1 MVRRV
6 RHASPFASERTL
18 IAVIPDTDMPR
29 RPRKTKRPYAPLSS
43 VSRRSSRPSPE
54 ACVADDAEIGE
65 LYGPVSFALLPLSTG
80 SSLPFLRTILSIS
93 LDQYTM
99 TSSQHCSPGDALE
112 LHRIMKSARTLG
124 IHWGTFCDS
133 HETRGTRIEF
143 GRERRKRGVSGA
155 WSGGEAEKGRFVTAN
170 IGETLVIPK

>member
-1 MVRRV
+1 
-6 RHASPFASERTL
+6 
-18 IAVIPDTDMPR
+18 
-29 RPRKTKRPYAPLSS
+29 
-43 VSRRSSRPSPE
+43 
-54 ACVADDAEIGE
+54 
-65 LYGPVSFALLPLSTG
+65 VSFALLPLSTG

-112 LHRIMKSARTLG
+112 LHRIMQSARTLG

-133 HETRGTRIEF
+133 HEARGTRIEF
-143 GRERRKRGVSGA
+143 GRERRKRGVSGL
-155 WSGGEAEKGRFVTAN
+155 WNEGEAEKGRFVTAN